1 MVPFWGFNGMLFAGH
16 VASKGRRRFK
26 ASYCS
31 RFFSGHL
38 DRPVKPAY
46 VDIFRDATVD
56 MLLGG
61 RMLVSKDLC
70 KVDG

>member
-1 MVPFWGFNGMLFAGH
+1 M
-16 VASKGRRRFK
+16 
-26 ASYCS
+26 
-31 RFFSGHL
+31 
-38 DRPVKPAY
+38 KPAY